1 MRSPV
6 RRAAAGLLL
15 ALLLAALVAASL
27 ALLGCGGNADPFAGL
42 YWEPTTAR
50 RIEIRKDGDK
60 YWLYYGADKQAFS
73 ATRAG
78 DELRIRQPMGADIV
92 VRPGSADGTL
102 EMITDGKTTL
112 LKALPEHQ

>member
-1 MRSPV
+1 MSGRG
-6 RRAAAGLLL
+6 RRAVAGLAAALMLL
-15 ALLLAALVAASL
+15 GAALPLAACGAAD
-27 ALLGCGGNADPFAGL
+27 DPFTGL
-42 YWEPTTAR
+42 WREPATAR

-73 ATRAG
+73 AIRDG